1 MVFPGDRDRADEVST
16 LLEGSLEEGE
26 GFLVRCQ
33 NYSIEVVPFHENE
46 PFELRHTHEELYG
59 CLLSINEDLA
69 KRRYPY
75 FWIVLVAVSF
85 FSLSVHLEW
94 LDQAFQMSFESIR
107 NVWFYLALTLA
118 ISVIYNVVIAAV
130 ESATYRRRR
139 PELLQAIFEAGLSR
153 YRLLSRMEGD
163 PGLSHISDQLKV
175 DGTSGKVP
183 MG

>member
-16 LLEGSLEEGE
+16 LLQGSLEEGE

-46 PFELRHTHEELYG
+46 PFELKHTHEELYG
-59 CLLSINEDLA
+59 CLLSINEDLSS
-69 KRRYPY
+69 RRYPY
-75 FWIVLVAVSF
+75 YWILLVAVSF
-85 FSLSVHLEW
+85 LSLSIHLEW
-94 LDQAFQMSFESIR
+94 LDTLFQLSFEPVRSL
-107 NVWFYLALTLA
+107 WFYLALTLA
-118 ISVIYNVVIAAV
+118 MTVLYNIVIGSV

-139 PELLQAIFEAGLSR
+139 PELLQAIFESGLSR

-163 PGLSHISDQLKV
+163 PGLSHISEQLKV